1 MMKKAIFV
9 TLVLVLGVLVGITAA
24 DVEKTV
30 FGPEKYSAENK
41 RNYKDSFSTAAV
53 SDGTIVLGKLIVMT
67 GGPDKK
73 GKKQRV
79 KDAEIKINGIKVLEP
94 KDFKKKDDRIEI
106 PVRLQKE
113 NTISV
118 KVKGKK
124 ESFVTVQIDYEVGPG
139 GPIFS
144 GPQQYPFVCRTERSN
159 LGQPLVDNH
168 EGFGIPVF
176 GEDDSGNKTGKVG
189 GYCKDCN
196 TFTRLDYFYRSNA
209 DGKFYML
216 EDPSDRPADIDQ
228 TTTSDGLTVDYIV
241 RLERGTINRFIYSIA
256 MLAPFDHDD
265 KHHRKNK
272 KKKKKEKDEIY
283 WDTTAWNG
291 KLIYSFEGGVAIGH
305 DQGTLSLGD
314 ALYDDA
320 LSMGYAVAYST
331 GNRTGVHYNLM
342 LGGET
347 AIMVKDHF
355 VDRYGKPI
363 YTVSIGG
370 SGGAIQGYVYGQNHP
385 GLLDATVTAYSY
397 SDMITQSIYVGDC
410 MLLEYYFDVIAP
422 MQGDSTFGGFAF
434 NPYQSPPVQNIGSI
448 LPRTWIEGLSS
459 SDTTAHPIYTPM
471 TGKLGSTECVN
482 GWLGLTPL
490 AMNPLFT
497 DVGGLDQFPDDVVLA
512 VKWTHWDDLKNIYG
526 VDENGY
532 APSTWDNQGVQYG
545 LQALKDGRITLAQ
558 FLNINAMAGG
568 WKQPAEMRPEGY
580 PFSAWNSIQ
589 DLVGNP
595 PDPMDFDPWSIRNA
609 NTDLDAFGVA
619 PRTEGN
625 IGAMNAAYESGMV
638 FAGEIEIPVIDFRH
652 YLDPVL
658 NMHHAQQSF
667 ATRQRMIDGQGHA
680 DNQLIWFAEPYYD
693 MTLQAFAVL
702 DEWLYNI
709 KHKVHGKGVV
719 ANKPSTAVD
728 LCVDADGS
736 LIGAG
741 PDAWD
746 GILNG
751 GQSGPCTEAFPLYST
766 ARMVAG
772 GNIKGDIFKCH
783 LQSVAD
789 AIENGVYD
797 PVAIDAATQIRLEQ
811 IFPDGVCDYTRG
823 DAGRPERW

>member
-1 MMKKAIFV
+1 MKKAISI
-9 TLVLVLGVLVGITAA
+9 TLVLLLGIFVGISAA

-30 FGPEKYSAENK
+30 FGPE
-41 RNYKDSFSTAAV
+41 NYLAKKKTDYDDTFSTAALN
-53 SDGTIVLGKLIVMT
+53 DGTTVLGKLIVMN
-67 GGPDKK
+67 GSPDKK

-79 KDAEIKINGIKVLEP
+79 KDATIEINGEKVLEP
-94 KDFKKKDDRIEI
+94 KDLKKKDYRIEI
-106 PVRLQKE
+106 AVKLKKE
-113 NTISV
+113 NTIRV
-118 KVKGKK
+118 KVTGKK
-124 ESFVTVQIDYEVGPG
+124 KSYITVQIDYEVGPG

-144 GPQQYPFVCRTERSN
+144 GPRQYPFVCRTERSN

-168 EGFGIPVF
+168 EGFGIPVYA
-176 GEDDSGNKTGKVG
+176 EDDSGNQTDDVS

-196 TFTRLDYFYRSNA
+196 TFSRVDYFYRSNA
-209 DGKFYML
+209 DGAFHFI
-216 EDPSDRPADIDQ
+216 ENPATPPADIDR

-256 MLAPFDHDD
+256 MLAPFDHDA
-265 KHHRKNK
+265 KHQK
-272 KKKKKEKDEIY
+272 KKKKKKDEIY

-305 DQGTLSLGD
+305 DQGRLSLGD
-314 ALYDDA
+314 ALYGDA

-370 SGGAIQGYVYGQNHP
+370 SGGAIQGYVYSQNHP

-397 SDMITQSIYVGDC
+397 SDMVTQAIYVGDC
-410 MLLEYYFDVIAP
+410 SLLEYYFEAVAP
-422 MQGDSTFGGFAF
+422 AMGDFTFGGI
-434 NPYQSPPVQNIGSI
+434 NLSDPYNGWFGSV
-448 LPRTWIEGLSS
+448 LPRTWIEGMSA
-459 SDTTAHPIYTPM
+459 SDEEAHPVWGLY
-471 TGKLGSTECVN
+471 GHAGSTECVN
-482 GWLGLTPL
+482 GWFGLTPL

-497 DVGGLDQFPDDVVLA
+497 DVGGLDQFPDDVVSG
-512 VKWTHWDDLKNIYG
+512 VKWNHWNDLKNIYG

-532 APSTWDNQGVQYG
+532 SPSPSDNVGVQYG
-545 LQALKDGRITLAQ
+545 LQALKEDNITMAQ
-558 FLNINAMAGG
+558 FLSINARVGG
-568 WKQPAEMRPEGY
+568 WQPPDKMIPEGY
-580 PFSAWNSIQ
+580 PFSLWNEIQ
-589 DLVGNP
+589 HLVDGPPNP
-595 PDPMDFDPWSIRNA
+595 ADFDPWSIRNA
-609 NTDLDAFGVA
+609 NITLNKLGVA
-619 PRTEGN
+619 PRTEGD

-638 FAGEIEIPVIDFRH
+638 FIGEIDIPVIDFRH

-667 ATRQRMIDGQGHA
+667 ATRQRMIDGRGHA

-693 MTLQAFAVL
+693 MTRQAFAVL

-709 KHKVHGKGVV
+709 KHKAHGKGVV
-719 ANKPSTAVD
+719 ANKPAAAVD
-728 LCVDADGS
+728 LCVDVDGNI
-736 LIGAG
+736 IGAG

-746 GILNG
+746 GILNDG
-751 GQSGPCTEAFPLYST
+751 LPGRCTDAFPLYST
-766 ARMVAG
+766 SRIVAG

-783 LQSVAD
+783 LQTVAD
-789 AIENGVYD
+789 AIAKGVYD
-797 PVAIDAATQIRLEQ
+797 PIVIDGATQTRLEE
-811 IFPDGVCDYTRG
+811 IFPDGVCDYTKG
-823 DAGRPERW
+823 DVGRPAGW

>member
-1 MMKKAIFV
+1 MKKAFFV
-9 TLVLVLGVLVGITAA
+9 TLVLLFGVLVGITAA

-41 RNYKDSFSTAAV
+41 RNYKDSFSTAAFG
-53 SDGTIVLGKLIVMT
+53 DGTIVLGKLIVMT

-176 GEDDSGNKTGKVG
+176 VEDVSGKKTGEVS

-196 TFTRLDYFYRSNA
+196 TFTRVDYFYRSNA
-209 DGKFYML
+209 DGNFHLL
-216 EDPSDRPADIDQ
+216 EDPSKPPADIDQ

-256 MLAPFDHDD
+256 MLAPFDHDG
-265 KHHRKNK
+265 KHPK
-272 KKKKKEKDEIY
+272 KKKKKKDENY
-283 WDTTAWNG
+283 WDTSAWNG

-305 DQGTLSLGD
+305 DQGTLSLND

-320 LSMGYAVAYST
+320 LSMGYAVAYSS

-355 VDRYGKPI
+355 VERYGKPV

-397 SDMITQSIYVGDC
+397 SDMITQTIYVGDC

-422 MQGDSTFGGFAF
+422 MQHDFTFGGFAF
-434 NPYQSPPVQNIGSI
+434 NPSQSPPVQNIGSI

-459 SDTTAHPIYTPM
+459 SNTAVHPIYSPM
-471 TGKLGSTECVN
+471 TGQLGSTECVN

-580 PFSAWNSIQ
+580 PFSASNTIQ

-609 NTDLDAFGVA
+609 NTALDAYDVA

-638 FAGEIEIPVIDFRH
+638 FTGEIEIPVIDFRH
-652 YLDPVL
+652 YLDPEL

-693 MTLQAFAVL
+693 MTMQAFAVL

-719 ANKPSTAVD
+719 ANKPANGRRPLCGCRRQPHRRRTRCLGWDPEWRPARPLHRGVSAVFNCTHGGRWKHQGGYIQMPSAIGGRCHRKRR
-728 LCVDADGS
+728 LC
-736 LIGAG
+736 
-741 PDAWD
+741 PDRD
-746 GILNG
+746 
-751 GQSGPCTEAFPLYST
+751 
-766 ARMVAG
+766 
-772 GNIKGDIFKCH
+772 
-783 LQSVAD
+783 
-789 AIENGVYD
+789 
-797 PVAIDAATQIRLEQ
+797 
-811 IFPDGVCDYTRG
+811 
-823 DAGRPERW
+823 

>member
-1 MMKKAIFV
+1 MKKAISI
-9 TLVLVLGVLVGITAA
+9 TLVLLLGIFVGISAA

-30 FGPEKYSAENK
+30 FGPENYSAK
-41 RNYKDSFSTAAV
+41 KKKDHKDTFSTAALN
-53 SDGTIVLGKLIVMT
+53 DATIVLGKLIVMN

-79 KDAEIKINGIKVLEP
+79 KDATIKINGKKVLEP
-94 KDFKKKDDRIEI
+94 KDFNKKDYRIEI
-106 PVRLQKE
+106 AVKLQKE

-118 KVKGKK
+118 KIKGKK
-124 ESFVTVQIDYEVGPG
+124 KSYITVQIDYEVGPG

-144 GPQQYPFVCRTERSN
+144 GPQQYPFVCRTEKSD

-168 EGFGIPVF
+168 EGFGIPVY
-176 GEDDSGNKTGKVG
+176 GEDASGDKPAEVS

-196 TFTRLDYFYRSNA
+196 TFSRVDYFYRSNV
-209 DGKFYML
+209 DGYFYFL
-216 EDPSDRPADIDQ
+216 GDPSTPPADIDQ

-241 RLERGTINRFIYSIA
+241 RLERVTINRFIYSIA
-256 MLAPFDHDD
+256 MLAPFDHDA
-265 KHHRKNK
+265 KHHK
-272 KKKKKEKDEIY
+272 KKKKKDEIS

-291 KLIYSFEGGVAIGH
+291 KLIYSFDGGVAIGH
-305 DQGTLSLGD
+305 DQGKLKLED

-320 LSMGYAVAYST
+320 LSMGFAVAYST

-355 VDRYGKPI
+355 VDRYGKPK
-363 YTVSIGG
+363 YTVSVGG

-385 GLLDATVTAYSY
+385 GLLDATITAYSY
-397 SDMITQSIYVGDC
+397 SDMVTQTIYVGDC
-410 MLLEYYFDVIAP
+410 SLLEYYFDVIAP
-422 MQGDSTFGGFAF
+422 MQGDLTFGGFAF
-434 NPYQSPPVQNIGSI
+434 NPYLFPPIQHIGSI

-459 SDTTAHPIYTPM
+459 SDTIEHPIYFPM
-471 TGKLGSTECVN
+471 TGQLGSTECIE
-482 GWLGLTPL
+482 GWFGLTPL

-497 DVGGLDQFPDDVVLA
+497 DVGGLDQFPDDVVLG
-512 VKWTHWDDLKNIYG
+512 VKWNHWNDLKNIYG

-532 APSTWDNQGVQYG
+532 APAPMDNVGVQYG
-545 LQALKDGRITLAQ
+545 LQALKDGNITIGQ
-558 FLNINAMAGG
+558 FLDINAKIGG
-568 WKQPAEMRPEGY
+568 WKQSDEMIPEGY
-580 PFSAWNSIQ
+580 PFSPENEIQ
-589 DLVGNP
+589 HLVDGP
-595 PDPMDFDPWSIRNA
+595 PDPADFDPWSIRNA
-609 NTDLDAFGVA
+609 NIALDAFGVA
-619 PRTEGN
+619 PRTAGN

-638 FAGEIEIPVIDFRH
+638 FTGEIDIPVIDFRH

-658 NMHHAQQSF
+658 DMHHAQQSF

-693 MTLQAFAVL
+693 MTIQAFSVL

-709 KHKVHGKGVV
+709 KHKVLGEGTV
-719 ANKPSTAVD
+719 ANKPATAVD
-728 LCVDADGS
+728 LCVNVDGH
-736 LIGAG
+736 LLGAG
-741 PDAWD
+741 PKAWD

-751 GQSGPCTEAFPLYST
+751 GSPGPCTNAFPLYST
-766 ARMVAG
+766 SRIVAG

-789 AIENGVYD
+789 AIANGVYD
-797 PVAIDAATQIRLEQ
+797 SIVIDGATQIRLEQ
-811 IFPDGVCDYTRG
+811 IFPDGVCDYTKG
-823 DAGRPERW
+823 DMGLPEGW